1 MKKLLLLFI
10 LFMLLML
17 PWHSHRAG
25 RSLCSVSSIAP
36 QSEDC
41 DSIYDLYADSDT
53 IVLPGRSA
61 ISTGIAI
68 ELPNGYL
75 ADVRPRSGYSLKGFA
90 GNDSAR
96 LDCDVLLGTIDSDY
110 RGNINVIVRNNE
122 MAFNV
127 KAGQRIAQ
135 LLIHKCEDVEFE
147 EVDELAPSIR
157 DFNGFGSTGD

>member
-1 MKKLLLLFI
+1 MKVKFKKLTESAV
-10 LFMLLML
+10 M
-17 PWHSHRAG
+17 PTKATAG
-25 RSLCSVSSIAP
+25 SAA
-36 QSEDC
+36 
-41 DSIYDLYADSDT
+41 YDLYADSDT

-68 ELPNGYL
+68 ELPYGYL

-90 GNDSAR
+90 GNDTAR
-96 LDCDVLLGTIDSDY
+96 FDCDVLLGTIDSDY